1 MGDLYDRNEPQ
12 YIIRITARSPADY
25 QEPQLEASIDSSYHI
40 YNACEDRDITSTIGI
55 DDITYFI
62 GSGPYE
68 VPEPTVE
75 KVDMY
80 CLRFHQDN
88 SGFSIELVAVN
99 DDGTEA
105 ALNSD
110 Q

>member
-1 MGDLYDRNEPQ
+1 MFELYNF
-12 YIIRITARSPADY
+12 
-25 QEPQLEASIDSSYHI
+25 
-40 YNACEDRDITSTIGI
+40 CEDLDITSTREI
-55 DDITYFI
+55 DDITYWI
-62 GSGPYE
+62 GSGPYY

-75 KVDMY
+75 QVDMHCIGY
-80 CLRFHQDN
+80 HKSD
-88 SGFSIELVAVN
+88 GFSIELVAVS